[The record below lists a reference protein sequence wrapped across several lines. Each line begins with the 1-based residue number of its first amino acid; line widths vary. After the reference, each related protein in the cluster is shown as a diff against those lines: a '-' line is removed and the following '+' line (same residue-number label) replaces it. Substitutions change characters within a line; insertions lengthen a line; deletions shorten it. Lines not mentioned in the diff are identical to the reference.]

1 MLRPSA
7 PWFVAGVIAAGL
19 WVLNASQ
26 GAPAADAAL
35 SPAMDFFR
43 VAAAG
48 LTVLNL
54 RRSWGRAEG
63 EDALRLSW
71 LLVAL
76 ASLIGILL
84 LYIGGNVLVGV
95 TDWPEPNVAWRP
107 LLVDIG
113 VLGFLIALAMSVVYR
128 GPIDPQ
134 KLGRRILSGAAVA
147 TVGLFLAAALEA
159 VLSGGILAGLSLRTG
174 VGTVIAF
181 ATVVSTHRGLIRGLE
196 RVLQQ
201 IPLPETG

>member
-1 MLRPSA
+1 
-7 PWFVAGVIAAGL
+7 
-19 WVLNASQ
+19 
-26 GAPAADAAL
+26 
-35 SPAMDFFR
+35 
-43 VAAAG
+43 
-48 LTVLNL
+48 
-54 RRSWGRAEG
+54 
-63 EDALRLSW
+63 
-71 LLVAL
+71 
-76 ASLIGILL
+76 
-84 LYIGGNVLVGV
+84 
-95 TDWPEPNVAWRP
+95 
-107 LLVDIG
+107 VDIG
-113 VLGFLIALAMSVVYR
+113 VLAFLIALAMSVVYR